1 MTSRLTALMEG
12 WLDPADAAALREHV
26 EGCPECLRTLTRL
39 EAAVDL
45 LAREAGPVEP
55 PRRGYEALLEASLQE
70 RDRLP
75 APDSVRM
82 HRLRRFVAAAAVV
95 LLAVSAAL
103 LADLGGRPAEE
114 TAVEAVDPDLLDELI
129 QEHALAT
136 GQLPFSDGSY
146 MSLMAD
152 DSGRR

>member
-12 WLDPADAAALREHV
+12 WLEPGDAAALREHV

-39 EAAVDL
+39 ESAVDL
-45 LAREAGPVEP
+45 LSREAGPVEP
-55 PRRGYEALLEASLQE
+55 PRRGYEALLEAALHE
-70 RDRLP
+70 RDGLP
-75 APDSVRM
+75 RPDPVRT
-82 HRLRRFVAAAAVV
+82 HRWRRFVAAAAVV

-103 LADLGGRPAEE
+103 LADFGGGPAEE
-114 TAVEAVDPDLLDELI
+114 VNVEAVDPDLLDELI

-136 GQLPFSDGSY
+136 GQLPFSDGAY

-152 DSGRR
+152 DSGKR